1 MNMRFFD
8 PEAITR
14 HATLS
19 HFFLMLGYKTFSM
32 FFPLFL
38 AQKGFSLPQIGYVY
52 LLIYLPLVL
61 AAPFAGFLNH
71 KVRSVYLVTA
81 GIGGYALYSFFMLVI
96 ESPVFFFA
104 AQIFLGISAALFFVS
119 FRSILMGARLQNPD
133 SSFGWFYSAPMY
145 GEVLA
150 PAIGALLIWRF
161 GFSGVFAVSLLL
173 HVFNMAFTLIV
184 LLKAKTISLADNVRV
199 QEIKDNYKELG
210 KGFFERAVFPFLAI
224 SFIVLV
230 VAGVYRSFFVLFL
243 KDIGW
248 TQEMILLYGSISS
261 LLFVPLSLYI
271 IRFIGRRKSVTN
283 VLGGAY
289 LSAMGSMI
297 FGLFGAVF
305 SFVGILLVMM
315 VREIGLIIANSGRS
329 GLLTRRF
336 PKHPEEAA
344 VADTVFAPLG
354 TAVGSL
360 IAGLIIGFTG
370 FPGLFIGSGILIF
383 LVSSLVWV
391 SRKK

>member
-1 MNMRFFD
+1 MRFFD